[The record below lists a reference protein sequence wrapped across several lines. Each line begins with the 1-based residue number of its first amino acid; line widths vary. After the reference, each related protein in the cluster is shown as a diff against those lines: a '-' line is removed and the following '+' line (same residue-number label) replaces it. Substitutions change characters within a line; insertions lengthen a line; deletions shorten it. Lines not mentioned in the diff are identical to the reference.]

1 MFNNDDLMNKYKY
14 EIYPKELILNKEN
27 SNDQQCNFLDI
38 KMNIKNSLIVT
49 SIYDKKDDFNFK
61 VNSFP
66 NLSGNIH
73 SLRTHGVII
82 SQLIRYSKV
91 CLNVDDF
98 IYRSRIMIT
107 KLLNQFFCLKELKRK
122 FSHFYDKYYNLIQN
136 YRYSKNKLINIIF
149 P

>member
-1 MFNNDDLMNKYKY
+1 
-14 EIYPKELILNKEN
+14 
-27 SNDQQCNFLDI
+27 
-38 KMNIKNSLIVT
+38 MNIKNSLIVT

-107 KLLNQFFCLKELKRK
+107 KLLNQFFCSKELKRK

>member
-1 MFNNDDLMNKYKY
+1 MIGPLQVIMT
-14 EIYPKELILNKEN
+14 KELILNKEN

-82 SQLIRYSKV
+82 SQL
-91 CLNVDDF
+91 N
-98 IYRSRIMIT
+98 
-107 KLLNQFFCLKELKRK
+107 
-122 FSHFYDKYYNLIQN
+122 
-136 YRYSKNKLINIIF
+136 
-149 P
+149 